1 MADKLTAYRARRDH
15 RRTGEPIPEEG
26 PLPRGDDDTFVIQ
39 EHHARSLHWDLRLER
54 GGVLVS
60 WAIPRGLPP
69 DPDTDHLAVRTEDHP
84 LEYAGFAGEIP
95 KGEYG
100 GGTVTIWDR
109 GGYQTE
115 KWTEHEIKVVLRGSR
130 AVGRYALF
138 STRGDNWMIH
148 RMDPPRAGWEPPP
161 APIAAMTPVTR
172 GRAPRDPERYAW
184 EFWWGG
190 PRALAYVSGGRL
202 VLRSAAGADIT
213 AEHRW
218 LRPLAES
225 FGSRAVVL
233 DGEIVPFTEA
243 RRPATTRVYVCCDL
257 LYDDGTSLLA
267 EPYQRR
273 RAELERLAPAGPR
286 WQVTPAWPGTDL
298 HAVRQ
303 AAREQGLP
311 GVVGKRL
318 DSRYE
323 PGEESRAWIFLPSAS
338 TRSSPGP
345 HVRQSRG

>member
-1 MADKLTAYRARRDH
+1 
-15 RRTGEPIPEEG
+15 
-26 PLPRGDDDTFVIQ
+26 Q

-148 RMDPPRAGWEPPP
+148 RMDPPRAGW
-161 APIAAMTPVTR
+161 
-172 GRAPRDPERYAW
+172 
-184 EFWWGG
+184 
-190 PRALAYVSGGRL
+190 
-202 VLRSAAGADIT
+202 
-213 AEHRW
+213 
-218 LRPLAES
+218 
-225 FGSRAVVL
+225 
-233 DGEIVPFTEA
+233 
-243 RRPATTRVYVCCDL
+243 
-257 LYDDGTSLLA
+257 
-267 EPYQRR
+267 
-273 RAELERLAPAGPR
+273 
-286 WQVTPAWPGTDL
+286 
-298 HAVRQ
+298 
-303 AAREQGLP
+303 
-311 GVVGKRL
+311 
-318 DSRYE
+318 
-323 PGEESRAWIFLPSAS
+323 
-338 TRSSPGP
+338 
-345 HVRQSRG
+345 